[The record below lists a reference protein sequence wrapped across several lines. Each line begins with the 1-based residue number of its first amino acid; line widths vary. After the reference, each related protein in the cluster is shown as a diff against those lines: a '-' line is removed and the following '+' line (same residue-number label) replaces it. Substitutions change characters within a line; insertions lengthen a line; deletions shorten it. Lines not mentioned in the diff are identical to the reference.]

1 MAGSSDYVTTTA
13 WNQGGNNDV
22 RIYLGNNGQ
31 YTLSGK
37 SLTFHLF
44 WKDDDNVDNQRFENM
59 RVQLYQEFTDQ
70 DLSTEPV
77 QPPTDAKPYF
87 TQENGNLVDGKE
99 GIPMGISNVPENDSD
114 LWEQLFSDLPV
125 YSENGE
131 NIRYWLQFLPWD
143 GQEADSDRGYKVG
156 INRGN
161 DGHENGILISEGD
174 SYWFCFGVDQGLKS
188 DAELDVQFERERDT
202 VTYTIQ
208 KIWDS
213 SSVET
218 NSIPD
223 SVQFQLY
230 ATASR

>member
-70 DLSTEPV
+70 DLSAEPV
-77 QPPTDAKPYF
+77 QSPTDAKPYF
-87 TQENGNLVDGKE
+87 TRKTAISLMTKKVFRWGYQMFPKMIRICGNSYSQIFRL
-99 GIPMGISNVPENDSD
+99 
-114 LWEQLFSDLPV
+114 
-125 YSENGE
+125 YSESGE

-188 DAELDVQFERERDT
+188 DAGWTFSLNANA
-202 VTYTIQ
+202 I
-208 KIWDS
+208 
-213 SSVET
+213 
-218 NSIPD
+218 
-223 SVQFQLY
+223 L
-230 ATASR
+230 